1 MPQTSGSILSPGEV
15 SDLVGIKPTVGLTS
29 RALVIPISQRQDTVG
44 PVSYSS
50 ELLWRP
56 ESVSRALDMSSGHLL
71 ERHASCACFKSI
83 G

>member
-15 SDLVGIKPTVGLTS
+15 NDLVGIKPTVGLTS

-71 ERHASCACFKSI
+71 ESHASCACFKSI

>member
-15 SDLVGIKPTVGLTS
+15 NDLVGIKPTVGLTS

-44 PVSYSS
+44 PVSYYS

-56 ESVSRALDMSSGHLL
+56 ESFQEV
-71 ERHASCACFKSI
+71 
-83 G
+83 